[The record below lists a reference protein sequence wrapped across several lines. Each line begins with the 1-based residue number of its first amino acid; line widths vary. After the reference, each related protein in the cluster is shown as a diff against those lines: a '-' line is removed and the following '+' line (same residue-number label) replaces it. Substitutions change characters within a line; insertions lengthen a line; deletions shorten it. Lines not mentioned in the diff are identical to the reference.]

1 MVRHALGV
9 LGVIAAGVLLAVSAA
24 MNYRFGFSLGKTA
37 TDGQIYGLA
46 SAAADCFKAL
56 APFFFFA
63 AIRSKMWS
71 QAMAAAVVWI
81 VVTAYSMTSAVG
93 HAALNRLDT
102 TGQRAVEAANYKDL
116 RADAKRAQEQLAWIP
131 QHRPAATVEADI
143 SAQKTQRM
151 WTWTNGCVEA
161 STTTTAARTFCTN
174 VHKLEAEKASALEA
188 QKLEARIAEI
198 NGKLG
203 KATNGQVMAEADPQA
218 SVLAKL
224 LGLDI
229 ETIQTALTL
238 FVALLIEIGSGFG
251 MYVAFA
257 QWDIRDRRSLPKHEL
272 ARRETGDV
280 AADLYSTPVVAAN
293 DDSLPREAAV
303 AHRSTLAAPQV
314 AQRVLSPASSLA
326 IRHEPD
332 LDEAPE
338 AAIAAP
344 VEPPLRRPL
353 NDNRAEQQV
362 RASYANGVPDSD
374 VQRFYRERVTG
385 QEGSS
390 VTAQDLYEDYCVW
403 CEEQDKEPFAAPRVS
418 REIKELGVR
427 KERIGGRVRYIGI
440 ALRSAQE
447 RKGDPR
453 LAASFTRAA

>member
-9 LGVIAAGVLLAVSAA
+9 LGVLAAGVLLAVSAA
-24 MNYRFGFSLGKTA
+24 MNYRFGFSLGKTP

-63 AIRSKMWS
+63 AVRSKMWS
-71 QAMAAAVVWI
+71 QAMAAAVVWL

-131 QHRPAATVEADI
+131 QHRPAATVEADLNGMK
-143 SAQKTQRM
+143 SQRFWAATQ
-151 WTWTNGCVEA
+151 GCTDATLKA
-161 STTTTAARTFCTN
+161 SRDFCQQF
-174 VHKLEAEKASALEA
+174 HKLSAELASARESA
-188 QKLEARIAEI
+188 KLETRIAEI
-198 NGKLG
+198 TAKLG
-203 KATNGQVMAEADPQA
+203 QGHGTVLAEADPQA
-218 SVLAKL
+218 SVLSKL
-224 LGLDI
+224 LGIDI
-229 ETIQTALTL
+229 DTVQTALTL

-257 QWDIRDRRSLPKHEL
+257 HWDIHGSKSRGKRSDTHARDEDDER
-272 ARRETGDV
+272 AG
-280 AADLYSTPVVAAN
+280 DLYAPVVAAN
-293 DDSLPREAAV
+293 DDSMLREPAV
-303 AHRSTLAAPQV
+303 AVRQAQAAPRML
-314 AQRVLSPASSLA
+314 AQASSLA
-326 IRHEPD
+326 PRHEPEPT
-332 LDEAPE
+332 DEYRE
-338 AAIAAP
+338 ATDAVPAAP
-344 VEPPLRRPL
+344 LPARRPNA
-353 NDNRAEQQV
+353 NDNRVAH
-362 RASYANGVPDSD
+362 GVPDSD
-374 VQRFYRERVTG
+374 VQRFYRERVMG

-440 ALRSAQE
+440 ALRSAHD
-447 RKGDPR
+447 RKGDSR
-453 LAASFTRAA
+453 LPASFTRAA

>member
-1 MVRHALGV
+1 MVRHGLGV

-37 TDGQIYGLA
+37 TDGQIYGAA

-63 AIRSKMWS
+63 AIRTRMWS
-71 QAMAAAVVWI
+71 QALAAAVVWT
-81 VVTAYSMTSAVG
+81 VVTAYSLTSAVG

-131 QHRPAATVEADI
+131 QHRPAATVDADI
-143 SAQKTQRM
+143 AAQKTQRLWA
-151 WTWTNGCVEA
+151 WTGGCTEA
-161 STTTTAARTFCTN
+161 STTTAAARTFCSN
-174 VHKLEAEKASALEA
+174 LHKLEAERASALEA
-188 QKLEARIAEI
+188 AKLEARIAEV
-198 NGKLG
+198 NAKLG
-203 KATNGQVMAEADPQA
+203 TAHGGAVMEADPQA
-218 SVLAKL
+218 SVLSKL
-224 LGLDI
+224 LGINI
-229 ETIQTALTL
+229 ETIQTGLAL
-238 FVALLIEIGSGFG
+238 FVALLIEVGSGFG

-257 QWDIRDRRSLPKHEL
+257 QWDLGDRKMLSKREAK
-272 ARRETGDV
+272 RREEEAYARDV
-280 AADLYSTPVVAAN
+280 QATPVYAAN
-293 DDSLPREAAV
+293 DDSLPREAVVAQRSAV
-303 AHRSTLAAPQV
+303 AAPQA
-314 AQRVLSPASSLA
+314 AQRMLQQAAPVAH
-326 IRHEPD
+326 RHEPD
-332 LDEAPE
+332 FDEVEDVAP
-338 AAIAAP
+338 AA
-344 VEPPLRRPL
+344 VEPRISRPL
-353 NDNRAEQQV
+353 NDNRVEA
-362 RASYANGVPDSD
+362 RTPYANGVPDSD
-374 VQRFYRERVTG
+374 VQRFYRERVIG

-440 ALRSAQE
+440 ALRSTQD

-453 LAASFTRAA
+453 LPASITRAA

>member
-9 LGVIAAGVLLAVSAA
+9 LGVLAAGVLLAVSAA
-24 MNYRFGFSLGKTA
+24 MNYRFGFSLGKTP

-63 AIRSKMWS
+63 AVRSKMWS
-71 QAMAAAVVWI
+71 QAMAAAVVWL

-131 QHRPAATVEADI
+131 QHRPAATVEADLNGMK
-143 SAQKTQRM
+143 SQRFWAATQ
-151 WTWTNGCVEA
+151 GCTDATLKA
-161 STTTTAARTFCTN
+161 SRDFCQQF
-174 VHKLEAEKASALEA
+174 HKLSAELASARESA
-188 QKLEARIAEI
+188 KLESRIAEI
-198 NGKLG
+198 TAKLG
-203 KATNGQVMAEADPQA
+203 QATGPGHGTVLAEADPQA
-218 SVLAKL
+218 SVLSKL
-224 LGLDI
+224 LGIDI
-229 ETIQTALTL
+229 DTVQTALTL

-257 QWDIRDRRSLPKHEL
+257 HWDIHGSKDRGKRSGTHARDEDDERS
-272 ARRETGDV
+272 G
-280 AADLYSTPVVAAN
+280 DLYAPVVAAN
-293 DDSLPREAAV
+293 DDSMLREPAV
-303 AHRSTLAAPQV
+303 PVRQAQAAPRML
-314 AQRVLSPASSLA
+314 AQASSLA
-326 IRHEPD
+326 PRHEPEPT
-332 LDEAPE
+332 DEYHE
-338 AAIAAP
+338 AADAVPAAP
-344 VEPPLRRPL
+344 PLPSRRPNA
-353 NDNRAEQQV
+353 NDNRVAH
-362 RASYANGVPDSD
+362 GVPDSD
-374 VQRFYRERVTG
+374 VQRFYRERVMG

-440 ALRSAQE
+440 ALRSAHD
-447 RKGDPR
+447 RKGDSR
-453 LAASFTRAA
+453 LPASFTRAA